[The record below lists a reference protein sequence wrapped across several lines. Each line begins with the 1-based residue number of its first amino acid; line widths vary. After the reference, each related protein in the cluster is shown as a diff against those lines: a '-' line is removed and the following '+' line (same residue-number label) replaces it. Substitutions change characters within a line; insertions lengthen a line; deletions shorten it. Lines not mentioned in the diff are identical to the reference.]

1 MFKLIF
7 IILILT
13 TRNLYPIEIICNF
26 EEVYQNKEIQEGNI
40 LIKESLMRYEYLD
53 KKLYT
58 VIKQDENFYLVNN
71 VQHENYQKITDN
83 IDLLNQI
90 SIIFEDL
97 PNIENFYTND
107 DFDLKIEKSNKTNFI
122 KRISVNSENLNMSIY
137 FYNCEKKKLDNKLFK
152 HKPFFKNS

>member
-1 MFKLIF
+1 M
-7 IILILT
+7 T
-13 TRNLYPIEIICNF
+13 SNLYPIEIICNF

-97 PNIENFYTND
+97 PNIENFYAND

>member
-1 MFKLIF
+1 M
-7 IILILT
+7 T
-13 TRNLYPIEIICNF
+13 SNLYPIEIICNF

>member
-7 IILILT
+7 IILTFT
-13 TRNLYPIEIICNF
+13 TSNLYPIEIICNF
-26 EEVYQNKEIQEGNI
+26 EEVYQNKEIQEGKI

-97 PNIENFYTND
+97 PNIENYYTND

-122 KRISVNSENLNMSIY
+122 TILTFI
-137 FYNCEKKKLDNKLFK
+137 
-152 HKPFFKNS
+152 FF

>member
-1 MFKLIF
+1 
-7 IILILT
+7 
-13 TRNLYPIEIICNF
+13 
-26 EEVYQNKEIQEGNI
+26 
-40 LIKESLMRYEYLD
+40 MRYEYLD

-97 PNIENFYTND
+97 PNIENYYTND

-137 FYNCEKKKLDNKLFK
+137 FYNCEKRKLDNKLFK

>member
-1 MFKLIF
+1 M
-7 IILILT
+7 T
-13 TRNLYPIEIICNF
+13 SNLYPIEIICNF
-26 EEVYQNKEIQEGNI
+26 EEVYHNKEIQEGNI
-40 LIKESLMRYEYLD
+40 LIKESLMRYEYID

-71 VQHENYQKITDN
+71 VQNENYQKITDN

-97 PNIENFYTND
+97 PNIENYYTND

-122 KRISVNSENLNMSIY
+122 KRISVSSENLNMSIY
-137 FYNCEKKKLDNKLFK
+137 FYNCENRKLNNKLFK
-152 HKPFFKNS
+152 HKPFYKRS